1 MAFAH
6 TQHLKLA
13 RKAHALIVRL
23 YVRALRANV
32 AFYEAQETIAEAR
45 KDLAFAAAQHA
56 RNYAEDQREVY
67 YDARIAAQDALYHA
81 SEEAAQIGGKL

>member
-6 TQHLKLA
+6 KQHLALV
-13 RKAHALIVRL
+13 RKAHALIVNL

-32 AFYEAQETIAEAR
+32 AFHEAKERAEEVR
-45 KDLAFAAAQHA
+45 KDLAFAAAKAA
-56 RNYAEDQREVY
+56 RDYAEDAREDY
-67 YDARIAAQDALYHA
+67 YDARVEAERVRYAA